1 MKGFVTQGWLET
13 PSPPGPAK
21 KAGCLNSDDK
31 HYSALVGWYLGQ
43 ADILHDG
50 PHDGQTTG
58 FSGKG
63 VNLIRALPDIAKETF
78 NGIGTADIAMHDRWK
93 SVKCQKMLFI
103 FTEAADGFPDN
114 ASGMWLERPPD

>member
-1 MKGFVTQGWLET
+1 M
-13 PSPPGPAK
+13 
-21 KAGCLNSDDK
+21 
-31 HYSALVGWYLGQ
+31 
-43 ADILHDG
+43 HDG

-93 SVKCQKMLFI
+93 SVKRHKMLFI
-103 FTEAADGFPDN
+103 FTEAADGFGIAFLLFGFKGSQIEQRLLFLFLFEDP
-114 ASGMWLERPPD
+114 G